1 MNKHEKYLA
10 DAAKYG
16 YMDFASRVMYAVGWR
31 NVFVA
36 NNPRKCCTKTMIEDE
51 LIQVYSLERIDAH
64 DITNHIESMNL

>member
-1 MNKHEKYLA
+1 MTKHEQYLF

-16 YMDFASRVMYAVGWR
+16 YLDWARKVMYAVGWR

-51 LIQVYSLERIDAH
+51 LMQVYSLDRSEAH
-64 DITNHIESMNL
+64 DITNHIESLCL